1 MIKQKALCV
10 MQLFGLT
17 HSQLKFYQLNF
28 VFADKMRTCNRYKV
42 QGDWVELSNNVA
54 LLWSFLYSSKRK
66 TRSSGYDNKAKLPQ

>member
-1 MIKQKALCV
+1 MCDAP
-10 MQLFGLT
+10 FWT
-17 HSQLKFYQLNF
+17 HPFTTQILLAF

-66 TRSSGYDNKAKLPQ
+66 TRSSGYDNNAKLPQ